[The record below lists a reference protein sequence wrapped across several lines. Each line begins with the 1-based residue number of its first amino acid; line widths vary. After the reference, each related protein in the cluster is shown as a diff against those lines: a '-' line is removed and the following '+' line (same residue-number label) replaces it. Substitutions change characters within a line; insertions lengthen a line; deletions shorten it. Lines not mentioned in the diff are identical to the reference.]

1 MYAGRDGFACD
12 GPGLISAIAL
22 LRLDFPCITCTPLAV
37 APPALA
43 LGDAAI
49 RGLPRLDSLLLLLLA
64 VLSLRNDRADR
75 VCCSWSDLRILFDL
89 FDSSSI
95 PDGDIPSYR
104 IINHFIET
112 FTSAR
117 AREPKQTLIGRSETL
132 F

>member
-1 MYAGRDGFACD
+1 M
-12 GPGLISAIAL
+12 
-22 LRLDFPCITCTPLAV
+22 
-37 APPALA
+37 
-43 LGDAAI
+43 I
-49 RGLPRLDSLLLLLLA
+49 RGLPRLDSLLLVLLV

-89 FDSSSI
+89 SDSSSI
-95 PDGDIPSYR
+95 PDGDIRSYR

-117 AREPKQTLIGRSETL
+117 ARESKQTLIGRSETL

>member
-1 MYAGRDGFACD
+1 MYAGRDGFASD
-12 GPGLISAIAL
+12 GPGHLSAIAL
-22 LRLDFPCITCTPLAV
+22 LRLGFRRITCTALAV

-43 LGDAAI
+43 LGDAVI
-49 RGLPRLDSLLLLLLA
+49 RGLPRLDSLLLVLLV

-89 FDSSSI
+89 SDSSSI
-95 PDGDIPSYR
+95 PDGDIRSYR

-117 AREPKQTLIGRSETL
+117 ARESK
-132 F
+132 